1 MENCS
6 PWVQAYPT
14 HVIAEKGLQHPTH
27 WLISTQVRALEAWVH
42 LFPFREAHTH
52 TCIAPHGLYR
62 SGEYDDEASELRHR
76 RERLLALR
84 QKRAAAADGV

>member
-1 MENCS
+1 MGFF
-6 PWVQAYPT
+6 A
-14 HVIAEKGLQHPTH
+14 HVAGFFTDDAVGCQK
-27 WLISTQVRALEAWVH
+27 
-42 LFPFREAHTH
+42 TH
-52 TCIAPHGLYR
+52 TLFSRLYR